1 MKNGKKQVKITI
13 QVWPGVI
20 FWAEEASAGAAPIE
34 SAAEAIL
41 PPLNM
46 EGPAYQ
52 RTTAVNAKKRRKIAV
67 LTVRI
72 VIAFLRGKRFLAV
85 FAKPVAVQRNAAHSG
100 VAMVKSY
107 RLFHVVI
114 KPGGGE
120 DVVLKH
126 GDSVIQLGVIAAL
139 TGQVFGAGKR
149 VYFVLILTSLILI
162 FGLNLVGLI
171 EINFPV
177 LVKKFPQSE
186 KHNAITY
193 PFLLGLIFAFASTPC
208 STPILAG
215 IMAVASISANIVY
228 AALMLFLFSVGQGMI
243 ILFAGLFT
251 SVLKN
256 LSSFAR
262 YTDILT
268 KISGIIL
275 ILFAV
280 FLYYKVFEQFI

>member
-1 MKNGKKQVKITI
+1 MDTFINFFQSHVKGDFSFLVLLLCFLGGVVSSLSPCGIGMLPIVVSYIGASPEQKISKSALQIIFFILGLSVTLTI
-13 QVWPGVI
+13 I
-20 FWAEEASAGAAPIE
+20 
-34 SAAEAIL
+34 
-41 PPLNM
+41 
-46 EGPAYQ
+46 
-52 RTTAVNAKKRRKIAV
+52 
-67 LTVRI
+67 
-72 VIAFLRGKRFLAV
+72 
-85 FAKPVAVQRNAAHSG
+85 
-100 VAMVKSY
+100 
-107 RLFHVVI
+107 
-114 KPGGGE
+114 
-120 DVVLKH
+120 
-126 GDSVIQLGVIAAL
+126 GVIAAL

-162 FGLNLVGLI
+162 FGLNLVGVI